1 MNFKFKIDTTRNI
14 NQLFQDWRIKKN
26 QVFVYLKDW
35 INKLNS
41 MNGSE
46 EKMKNKI
53 LIIFIILSLLLTAE
67 GVRKMWVIDSE
78 GSLGRRKTGL
88 VGDTFR
94 VVTWVD
100 PQTGVEYLIFEDFYI
115 NTQKAGLGISVVPR
129 LNADG
134 TMRIVK

>member
-1 MNFKFKIDTTRNI
+1 M
-14 NQLFQDWRIKKN
+14 L
-26 QVFVYLKDW
+26 
-35 INKLNS
+35 NKLNS
-41 MNGSE
+41 MNESE

-67 GVRKMWVIDSE
+67 GVRKMWVIDSINA
-78 GSLGRRKTGL
+78 RKKGL
-88 VGDTFR
+88 SGDTLK

>member
-1 MNFKFKIDTTRNI
+1 MNE
-14 NQLFQDWRIKKN
+14 
-26 QVFVYLKDW
+26 
-35 INKLNS
+35 
-41 MNGSE
+41 SE

-53 LIIFIILSLLLTAE
+53 LIIFIIFSLLLTAE

-100 PQTGVEYLIFEDFYI
+100 PQTGVEYLIFEDYSI
-115 NTQKAGLGISVVPR
+115 NSSGGTGLGISVVPR
-129 LNADG
+129 LNTDG

>member
-1 MNFKFKIDTTRNI
+1 MKE
-14 NQLFQDWRIKKN
+14 
-26 QVFVYLKDW
+26 W

-115 NTQKAGLGISVVPR
+115 NTEKAGIGISVVPR

>member
-1 MNFKFKIDTTRNI
+1 
-14 NQLFQDWRIKKN
+14 
-26 QVFVYLKDW
+26 
-35 INKLNS
+35 

-67 GVRKMWVIDSE
+67 GVRKMWVIDSINA
-78 GSLGRRKTGL
+78 RKKGL
-88 VGDTFR
+88 RGDTLK